1 MYQDTF
7 FVDSWL
13 LVFKAIWY
21 LRIDMIAMPNDV
33 EKVGTEVVTTFAM
46 QSKKVCDLYA

>member
-1 MYQDTF
+1 MKHLFCYHLLLLIQFMFNKMYLSF
-7 FVDSWL
+7 
-13 LVFKAIWY
+13 A
-21 LRIDMIAMPNDV
+21 PNDV